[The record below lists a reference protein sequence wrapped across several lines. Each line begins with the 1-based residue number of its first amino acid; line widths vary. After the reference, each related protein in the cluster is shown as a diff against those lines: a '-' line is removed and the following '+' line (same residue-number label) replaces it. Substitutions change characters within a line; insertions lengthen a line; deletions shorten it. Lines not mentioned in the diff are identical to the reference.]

1 MEGGSPDAI
10 IRERH
15 LMPSVVADSI
25 KEEFFGDF
33 GDSVV
38 SSDGGSISLVDD
50 YKEELAEM
58 LGIHLLG
65 RE

>member
-1 MEGGSPDAI
+1 MI
-10 IRERH
+10 I
-15 LMPSVVADSI
+15 PSIVADSI
-25 KEEFFGDF
+25 NEEFFSEF

-38 SSDGGSISLVDD
+38 SSDGSSISLVDD